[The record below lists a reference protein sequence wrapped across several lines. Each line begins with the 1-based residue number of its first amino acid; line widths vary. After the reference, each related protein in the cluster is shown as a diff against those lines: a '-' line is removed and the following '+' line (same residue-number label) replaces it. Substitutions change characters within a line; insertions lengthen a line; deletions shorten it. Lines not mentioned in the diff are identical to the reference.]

1 MRVLPLALLVGLL
14 AVSDAKVFRKCE
26 FASLLETR
34 YQLSRNDI
42 KNWVCIAEFESS
54 FNTAVVNRNHN
65 RSTDYGIFQINNKY
79 WCGSDYGKNVCG
91 IPCSDLMSD
100 DITAALRCAETVR
113 RDTERFRGRGNG
125 YTAWVAYNSKCKN
138 RNLDQ
143 YMAECWSR
151 GSNGI
156 YPF

>member
-26 FASLLETR
+26 FAELLETR
-34 YQLSRNDI
+34 YYLSRNDI

-54 FNTAVVNRNHN
+54 FNTAAINRNRN

-100 DITAALRCAETVR
+100 DITAAVRCAETVR
-113 RDTERFRGRGNG
+113 RDTERYKGRGKG

-138 RNLDQ
+138 RDLDQ

-151 GSNGI
+151 GSNSI
-156 YPF
+156 FPF